1 MLRLLKQLFIEH
13 ILSGGIPYIA
23 FHPELGVPIG
33 IFNTKDEPNHT
44 SRVNSIKRMGVK
56 GNKSSYTLA
65 LAMGIENPTPS
76 FVSFTPAQEIEI
88 NKMIQDYVKAEGLT
102 KGGGSTYSS
111 NRTATGIFQKLDTLN
126 KKRVV
131 NEGIDWAD
139 AEAMVNVISDM
150 KNGTVDVQKNMD
162 VVLDMLSL
170 EDTLRLDLSKSIG
183 MSNSQLMSTI
193 DHINSAS
200 EESAKFGLRAND
212 LLGAFKSITTEVGR
226 NLHIPEEVMTR
237 TALLTKTLDG
247 FDGGKFAEAFDSV
260 GMNLTEAIGEVD
272 NTNSSM
278 STILQTGRQFGVV
291 MDKFL
296 GSMSG
301 EIKLI
306 NKYGFEK
313 GVEGLARMVAKS
325 ETLGLS
331 MGSVTTLAEKL
342 LDPEG
347 AIDLAAQLQVIGG
360 AAGDLTDPF
369 KLMYMATNDL
379 EGLQDAIIETASA
392 SATFNK
398 ETGEFGFSPDQRRQ
412 MRDQASAM
420 GLTWEEFSETAIQAA
435 KRTEVFS
442 QLSFTD
448 SMTETDKQLIASMAE
463 IGKDGTAKISIPGI
477 TEMVD
482 VANLTDGQ
490 MELLRKEG
498 QTDSDIYAQQLTVA
512 EKSEQS
518 LAALETMGRIEMRKM
533 GVGSDQ
539 LEAESISQALAK
551 NLKMPDIK
559 GYSNAAGATSNKK
572 EGIMSAKGFE
582 TDTEFKKWIK
592 DNPTNVDAKEYNK
605 LKKTQDELKTSLI
618 TGMNESVKA
627 QFDKVKNYA
636 TGTNLHEGGLAI
648 VGEKG
653 PEMINLR
660 KGASVTPNN
669 ELTGGGSN
677 MKGGEIKMSG
687 TVTLNVTGAGAN
699 RVIDM
704 SDDDIKALY
713 NKIQSSVVHG

>member
-1 MLRLLKQLFIEH
+1 
-13 ILSGGIPYIA
+13 
-23 FHPELGVPIG
+23 
-33 IFNTKDEPNHT
+33 
-44 SRVNSIKRMGVK
+44 
-56 GNKSSYTLA
+56 
-65 LAMGIENPTPS
+65 
-76 FVSFTPAQEIEI
+76 
-88 NKMIQDYVKAEGLT
+88 
-102 KGGGSTYSS
+102 
-111 NRTATGIFQKLDTLN
+111 
-126 KKRVV
+126 
-131 NEGIDWAD
+131 
-139 AEAMVNVISDM
+139 M
-150 KNGTVDVQKNMD
+150 KNGTIDDQKNMD
-162 VVLDMLSL
+162 IVLDMMSL
-170 EDTLRLDLSKSIG
+170 EDTLRLDMSKSIG

-226 NLHIPEEVMTR
+226 NLHIPEEVMVR

-325 ETLGLS
+325 EVLGLS

-448 SMTETDKQLIASMAE
+448 SMSETDKQLIASMAE

-498 QTDSDIYAQQLTVA
+498 MSDSDVYKQQLTVA

-518 LAALETMGRIEMRKM
+518 LAALETMGRIEMRKL
-533 GVGSDQ
+533 GIGSDQ
-539 LEAESISQALAK
+539 INAESLSQVLAK
-551 NLKMPDIK
+551 NLAIPDTK
-559 GYSNAAGATSNKK
+559 GYASAAGATSNKK
-572 EGIMSAKGFE
+572 SGIMKGKEFK
-582 TDTEFKKWIK
+582 TDTEFDDWLK
-592 DNPTNVDAKEYNK
+592 NAPTSDKDAKEYNK
-605 LKKTQDELKTSLI
+605 LKKEQDALKTSLLEGL
-618 TGMNESVKA
+618 TESMRKE
-627 QFDKVKNYA
+627 FDKVRGYSA
-636 TGTNLHEGGLAI
+636 GVESHPGGMAF

-653 PEMINLR
+653 PELLNLR
-660 KGASVTPNN
+660 KGASVTPNS
-669 ELTGGGSN
+669 ELTGGSN
-677 MKGGEIKMSG
+677 MMGGEIKVGG
-687 TVTLNVTGAGAN
+687 TVTLNVTGPGAN

-713 NKIQSSVVHG
+713 SRIQNSTVHG

>member
-1 MLRLLKQLFIEH
+1 MLSLLKQLFIEH

-23 FHPELGVPIG
+23 FHPELGVPFG
-33 IFNTKDEPNHT
+33 IFNTKDEPNYT

-65 LAMGIENPTPS
+65 LYMGIENPTPS
-76 FVSFTPAQEIEI
+76 FVTFTPAQEVEI
-88 NKMIQDYVKAEGLT
+88 NKMIQEYVKAEGLT
-102 KGGGSTYSS
+102 KGGGGTYSA

-139 AEAMVNVISDM
+139 AEAMVNVITDM
-150 KNGTVDVQKNMD
+150 KNGTVDVQKSMD

-170 EDTLRLDLSKSIG
+170 EDTLRLDMSKSIG

-200 EESAKFGLRAND
+200 EESAQFGLRAND

-331 MGSVTTLAEKL
+331 MGSVTSLAEKL

-498 QTDSDIYAQQLTVA
+498 QTDSDVYKQQLTVA

-539 LEAESISQALAK
+539 LEAESISQVLAK
-551 NLKMPDIK
+551 NLKIPDTK
-559 GYSNAAGATSNKK
+559 GYANAAGATSSKK
-572 EGIMSAKGFE
+572 AGIMEGKGF
-582 TDTEFKKWIK
+582 TTEKQFNDWLT
-592 DNPTNVDAKEYNK
+592 NPRNANVSDVTEYNK
-605 LKKTQDELKTSLI
+605 LKKDQDALKTALI
-618 TGMNESVKA
+618 TGMDASVKA
-627 QFDKVKNYA
+627 QFDKVKKYA
-636 TGTNLHEGGLAI
+636 TGTNSHEGGLAI

-660 KGASVTPNN
+660 KGASVTPNS
-669 ELTGGGSN
+669 ELTGGGGS
-677 MKGGEIKMSG
+677 GGVIKHEG
-687 TVTLNVTGAGAN
+687 TVTLNITGAGAN
-699 RVIDM
+699 KVIDM
-704 SDDDIKALY
+704 SDDDLKSLY
-713 NKIQSSVVHG
+713 SKIQNTVVHG

>member
-33 IFNTKDEPNHT
+33 IFNTKDEPNYN
-44 SRVNSIKRMGVK
+44 SRVNSIKKMGK
-56 GNKSSYTLA
+56 YGNPTSLKLA
-65 LAMGIENPTPS
+65 KLLGIENPIPS
-76 FVSFTPAQEIEI
+76 FVLDADEKKEVDKLI
-88 NKMIQDYVKAEGLT
+88 AEAFA
-102 KGGGSTYSS
+102 KGKLAGGSTTYDSGRS
-111 NRTATGIFQKLDTLN
+111 TSTKVFQTLEKLN
-126 KKRVV
+126 KQRVV

-139 AEAMVNVISDM
+139 AEAAVNILQDL
-150 KNGTVDVQKNMD
+150 KNRTLDVGKNLD

-170 EDTLRLDLSKSIG
+170 EDTLRIDLSKSIG
-183 MSNSQLMSTI
+183 MSNNQLMSTI
-193 DHINSAS
+193 DHMNSAAEAS
-200 EESAKFGLRAND
+200 SKFGLRAYD
-212 LLGAFKSITTEVGR
+212 LLETFKGITTEIGR
-226 NLHIPEEVMTR
+226 NLNIPEDVLVR
-237 TALLTKTLDG
+237 SALLTKTLDG

-291 MDKFL
+291 MEGFL
-296 GSMSG
+296 GSMST

-325 ETLGLS
+325 EVLGLS
-331 MGSVTTLAEKL
+331 MGSVTSLAEKL

-398 ETGEFGFSPDQRRQ
+398 ETGQFGFSPDQRRQ

-420 GLTWEEFSETAIQAA
+420 GLSWEEFSETAIQAA

-448 SMTETDKQLIASMAE
+448 SITETDKELIASMAQ
-463 IGKDGTAKISIPGI
+463 IGKDGTAKVSIPGVE
-477 TEMVD
+477 EMVD

-490 MELLRKEG
+490 MELLRKE
-498 QTDSDIYAQQLTVA
+498 QQKDTDIYAQQLTVA

-518 LAALETMGRIEMRKM
+518 LAALEAIARIEMRKA
-533 GVGSDQ
+533 GVGSAEIDAQ
-539 LEAESISQALAK
+539 SLSQILAEGMPSPDTGKILEINEKMDTKREAIIAADPTAEA
-551 NLKMPDIK
+551 D
-559 GYSNAAGATSNKK
+559 
-572 EGIMSAKGFE
+572 F
-582 TDTEFKKWIK
+582 DKWLE
-592 DNPTNVDAKEYNK
+592 DNPSNVMAKEYEK
-605 LKKTQDELKTSLI
+605 LKKDRQTENDKLVNGLSDA
-618 TGMNESVKA
+618 VKSHL
-627 QFDKVKNYA
+627 DKIPKLA
-636 TGTNLHEGGLAI
+636 TGTDSFAGGVAI

-653 PEMINLR
+653 PELVNLK
-660 KGASVTPNN
+660 KGSQVISNKDATSGSGFR
-669 ELTGGGSN
+669 GGT
-677 MKGGEIKMSG
+677 IKHEG

-713 NKIQSSVVHG
+713 QKIQSSVVHG